1 MVASYVLGDPSRSEA
16 ELIMR
21 DIEDSIRV
29 MPKAVS
35 GEWEEAMRL
44 LHSD

>member
-1 MVASYVLGDPSRSEA
+1 
-16 ELIMR
+16 MR

-29 MPKAVS
+29 MPKAVV

-44 LHSD
+44 LHTEP